1 MKLTTNRREDRT
13 RQRADIAF
21 ALYVQTEDR
30 RSLRHLHSQ
39 LQALGVGIG
48 LATLKRYSTKYNWRS
63 RIADLEATAVQR
75 QREHLIGDLLAMR
88 DRHAQLGRAL
98 QGAGG
103 SALRNLMASEPRL
116 AKMKAADIARLVE
129 AGLKAERSA
138 VGDATDRREIALATW
153 NAVTTEMVAMFNE
166 INGEPDPEARARQ
179 SARGVDRVVDR
190 YLAEVSSDGG
200 STHGA

>member
-1 MKLTTNRREDRT
+1 MTLTMNRKEDST
-13 RQRADIAF
+13 RHRADIAF
-21 ALYVQTEDR
+21 ALYVQMEDQ
-30 RSLRHLHSQ
+30 RSLRHLHAQ
-39 LQALGVGIG
+39 LRGLGVRIG

-63 RIADLEATAVQR
+63 RIADLEAEAVER
-75 QREHLIGDLLAMR
+75 QRERTIGDLLAMR

-138 VGDATDRREIALATW
+138 VGEATDRREIALATW
-153 NAVTTEMVAMFNE
+153 NAVTTEMVALFSE
-166 INGEPDPEARARQ
+166 VNGEPDAEARARLF
-179 SARGVDRVVDR
+179 AKGVDRVVDR
-190 YLAEVSSDGG
+190 YLAEVSSDRG